1 MLKILIVMALVA
13 AACAAPIG
21 EKAWT
26 ESGTDAPP
34 ALEKAP
40 PALLVQSASSLGAG
54 GMAGGMMT
62 DMIKGLP
69 HFPPL
74 T

>member
-40 PALLVQSASSLGAG
+40 ALLVQSASSLGAG

>member
-1 MLKILIVMALVA
+1 MLKILIVMALMT
-13 AACAAPIG
+13 AACAAPIE

-26 ESGTDAPP
+26 EQ
-34 ALEKAP
+34 P

-54 GMAGGMMT
+54 GMGGGMMAG
-62 DMIKGLP
+62 MIKGLP